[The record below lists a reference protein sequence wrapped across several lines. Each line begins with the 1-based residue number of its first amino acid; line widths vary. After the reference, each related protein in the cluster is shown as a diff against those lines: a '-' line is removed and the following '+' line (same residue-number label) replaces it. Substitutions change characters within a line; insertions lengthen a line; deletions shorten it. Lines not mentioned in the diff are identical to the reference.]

1 MFYGSFFV
9 SDPFPLLL
17 VVPVFQI
24 RFCFIFTGHLRVFFC
39 YLIFLTYCL
48 FGSGFNL
55 SAYAPVANFRHAFR
69 YGRFTADIVSFFS
82 SLFWFL
88 SPSLSRQRLPGFDSS
103 QPP

>member
-55 SAYAPVANFRHAFR
+55 SAYAPV
-69 YGRFTADIVSFFS
+69 SQ
-82 SLFWFL
+82 L
-88 SPSLSRQRLPGFDSS
+88 SPRFSIWPFHSRHRLIIHIFILVFTTITVYAETARV
-103 QPP
+103 